1 MLSII
6 VAILL
11 SMLSAFATVN
21 FGGTRMSTT
30 NLAASGLSQAHLRD
44 LSEGYVDHFNVH
56 ITMGLVQSTS
66 GGGFNAVVTAGA
78 TEGTDD
84 LDLLLNGLFSSMSL
98 YWEAG
103 NVAYNGLTPAQL
115 RTALI
120 LFNRRDL
127 EGTFVNGST
136 IPTGGGGAATA
147 FRVTLPIPVSLRN
160 YFMDGDITG
169 SGTHRMYDGRFDFNV
184 GSSLTPSIVLH
195 GGTAV
200 VSSLAVNIGVAY
212 GDGDASD
219 TGPTWRVRRPGNL
232 KYIGEKFP
240 QATRIGLLDMTANAA
255 TDVTAYSFLGYRTV
269 APADFASRW
278 QADRQ
283 RDGGGYDLSARCVPL
298 IFPAPNAKL
307 LDFTNVAEA
316 EWTWDVI
323 TTDSAAT
330 IMDIWLVNPDP
341 STFQTVST
349 KTGHGGAT
357 TTTVIRPPS
366 FGQGDSIPTHLA
378 GMVKYRARA
387 GKTGNGA
394 VAASPVQAGHVV
406 SQGNAK
412 AKQAVSARNMARAR
426 RR

>member
-1 MLSII
+1 MLSIV

-21 FGGTRMSTT
+21 FGGTRMSTST
-30 NLAASGLSQAHLRD
+30 LTASGLSQAHLRD

-56 ITMGLVQSTS
+56 ITMGLVQSTA
-66 GGGFNAVVTAGA
+66 GGGFSAVVTAGA

-84 LDLLLNGLFSSMSL
+84 MDLLLNGLFSSMSL

-115 RTALI
+115 RTALV

-127 EGTFVNGST
+127 EGTFINGAA
-136 IPTGGGGAATA
+136 IPTGGGSATSY
-147 FRVTLPIPVSLRN
+147 RITLPIPVSLRN
-160 YFMDGDITG
+160 YFEDGDIFG

-184 GSSLTPSIVLH
+184 GTSLTPTIALH
-195 GGTAV
+195 SGSAV

-240 QATRIGLLDMTANAA
+240 ACTRIGLLDMTANAS

-269 APADFASRW
+269 TPADFASRW

-298 IFPAPNAKL
+298 IFPSPGTKL
-307 LDFTNVAEA
+307 LDFTNVTGA
-316 EWTWDVI
+316 EWTRDVI
-323 TTDSAAT
+323 STDAAAT
-330 IMDIWLVNPDP
+330 IMDVWAVDPDP
-341 STFQTVST
+341 VTFQTVAS
-349 KTGHGGAT
+349 KTAHGGAT
-357 TTTVIRPPS
+357 TTTVIRPHS
-366 FGQGDSIPTHLA
+366 FSQGDSVPTHLA
-378 GMVKYRARA
+378 GLVKYRARP
-387 GKTGNGA
+387 GKLATGA
-394 VAASPVQAGHVV
+394 HASTPVQAGHVV
-406 SQGNAK
+406 ANSNAK
-412 AKQAVSARNMARAR
+412 ALQAVSARNAARVR